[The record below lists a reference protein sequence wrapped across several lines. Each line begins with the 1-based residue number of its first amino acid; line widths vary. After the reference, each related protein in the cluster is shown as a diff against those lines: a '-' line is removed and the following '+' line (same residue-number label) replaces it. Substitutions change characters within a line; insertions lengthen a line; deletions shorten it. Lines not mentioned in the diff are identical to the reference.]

1 VIRLLLGVLFLLADR
16 FLRAPAAQPT
26 PPAPAVTL
34 IEEPPERVVLCG
46 YARTE
51 EEWETD
57 PPEDDCRAGWRQ
69 FRPARLPRLRRRPG
83 TLSTGGPSGRPYP
96 DRHTGVTLP
105 GWRTT

>member
-1 VIRLLLGVLFLLADR
+1 VIRLLSVLMLLADWL
-16 FLRAPAAQPT
+16 LRGRPT
-26 PPAPAVTL
+26 PPTVPGQTVALVADD
-34 IEEPPERVVLCG
+34 ERVVLCT
-46 YARTE
+46 YERTE
-51 EEWETD
+51 DEWDEE
-57 PPEDDCRAGWRQ
+57 PPDSGRPGWRQ